1 MVEQTFL
8 FQTWLLI
15 THSKW
20 AIDNFLV
27 LQVYMTA
34 IFCFD
39 TFLSSLLFHL
49 GRLEQ
54 YTEKCQLLQTA

>member
-1 MVEQTFL
+1 MVEQTLL

-15 THSKW
+15 TCYKW

-27 LQVYMTA
+27 SQVYVTA

-54 YTEKCQLLQTA
+54 YTEKHQLLQTA

>member
-8 FQTWLLI
+8 FQTGLVI
-15 THSKW
+15 THFKW

-39 TFLSSLLFHL
+39 KFLSSLLFHL

-54 YTEKCQLLQTA
+54 YTEKYQLLQTA